1 MYIGRSMAR
10 VSVVKYKNS
19 GQLEKVRDGNVSMPN
34 FCSIVQSYLPIIS
47 MNARLSFHIRII
59 NSIRTTHDRTPH
71 ANCAHI
77 LKAICV
83 NINTPGVSGR
93 HYSQNM
99 ASEFTLIKTTVL
111 PVDATKLGTL
121 RARSVQNDYLD
132 DLDIELDPQSVDAQY
147 LRQAAEQL
155 KTSDIPVAFPT
166 ETVYGLGADA
176 TRSSATRGIYKAKQR
191 PADNPLIVHFA
202 SLEQLRA
209 LLRPST
215 NGDVD
220 ASETSSSEDPI
231 PSVYKPLIKKFWP
244 GPLTIIL
251 PNPPHS
257 PLAPEVTAG
266 LTTFGAR
273 MPRHP
278 LALALIKTSGKP
290 IAAPSA
296 NASTKPSPTAAEHV
310 AHDLNGRIE
319 TILDGGPCDV
329 GVESTVV
336 DGLSSPPLILRPGGI
351 SIEQLRECEGWEN
364 TQIGYKDTSEK
375 DSKPKA
381 PGMKYRHYSPKATVV
396 LFESG
401 KKAPTW
407 SDMEHYIA
415 TSRKLGVIRTKRWT
429 VDTAEESGP
438 IAQKSAEEATAS
450 IPTNGHEPSQPGFA
464 GMLQTIHKQHV
475 QRSVETHAV
484 ANGGTDFTLLDVNLG
499 SVTADIARGVFA
511 ALRDLDRQDVD
522 AIFVEGINDEEGD
535 VAAAVMNRLRKAAEI
550 KIAA

>member
-1 MYIGRSMAR
+1 
-10 VSVVKYKNS
+10 
-19 GQLEKVRDGNVSMPN
+19 
-34 FCSIVQSYLPIIS
+34 
-47 MNARLSFHIRII
+47 
-59 NSIRTTHDRTPH
+59 
-71 ANCAHI
+71 
-77 LKAICV
+77 
-83 NINTPGVSGR
+83 
-93 HYSQNM
+93 M
-99 ASEFTLIKTTVL
+99 ASESSTMKTTAL
-111 PVDATKLGTL
+111 PVDATKIGSLK
-121 RARSVQNDYLD
+121 AKVVSNDILD
-132 DLDIELDPQSVDAQY
+132 DLDIELDPRSPDAQH

-176 TRSSATRGIYKAKQR
+176 TRSSATRGLYKAKQR

-202 SLEQLRA
+202 SLQQLRA
-209 LLRPST
+209 LLKPANDNSSA
-215 NGDVD
+215 VD
-220 ASETSSSEDPI
+220 GVTKDDPI
-231 PSVYKPLIKKFWP
+231 PSIYEPLIKRFWP

-278 LALALIKTSGKP
+278 LALALIKLSGVP

-310 AHDLNGRIE
+310 AYDLDGRIE

-351 SIEQLRECEGWEN
+351 SIEQIRECEGWQD

-375 DSKPKA
+375 GSKPKA

-401 KKAPTW
+401 KTAPTW
-407 SDMEHYIA
+407 SDMVQYIA
-415 TSRKLGVIRTKRWT
+415 VSKNIGVIRTKRWT
-429 VDTAEESGP
+429 VDAAGKSGP
-438 IAQKSAEEATAS
+438 VVQGADTQANTLQN
-450 IPTNGHEPSQPGFA
+450 TNGAEPSIPGFA

-475 QRSVETHAV
+475 QRSVETYEV
-484 ANGGTDFTLLDVNLG
+484 ANDETKFTLLDVNLG
-499 SVTADIARGVFA
+499 GNTADIARGVFA

-535 VAAAVMNRLRKAAEI
+535 VAAAVMNRLRKAAEV
-550 KIAA
+550 KVIA

>member
-1 MYIGRSMAR
+1 
-10 VSVVKYKNS
+10 
-19 GQLEKVRDGNVSMPN
+19 
-34 FCSIVQSYLPIIS
+34 
-47 MNARLSFHIRII
+47 
-59 NSIRTTHDRTPH
+59 
-71 ANCAHI
+71 
-77 LKAICV
+77 
-83 NINTPGVSGR
+83 
-93 HYSQNM
+93 M
-99 ASEFTLIKTTVL
+99 ASESPALNTAVL
-111 PVDATKLGTL
+111 PVDATKIGSLKA
-121 RARSVQNDYLD
+121 RAVSTDFLD
-132 DLDIELDPQSVDAQY
+132 DLDIELDPQSADAQH

-155 KTSDIPVAFPT
+155 QTSDIPVAFPT

-202 SLEQLRA
+202 SLQQLRA
-209 LLRPST
+209 LLKPAT
-215 NGDVD
+215 NNGLDID
-220 ASETSSSEDPI
+220 EIPKDDPI
-231 PSVYKPLIKKFWP
+231 PSIYKPLIKKFWP

-251 PNPPHS
+251 PNPPNS

-278 LALALIKTSGKP
+278 LALALIKMSGVP

-310 AHDLNGRIE
+310 AYDLDGRIE
-319 TILDGGPCDV
+319 TIIDGGPCDV

-336 DGLSSPPLILRPGGI
+336 DGMSSPPLILRPGGI
-351 SIEQLRECEGWEN
+351 SIEQIRECEGWQD

-401 KKAPTW
+401 KTAPVW
-407 SDMEHYIA
+407 SDMAQYIA
-415 TSRKLGVIRTKRWT
+415 ASKKIGVIRTKRWSL
-429 VDTAEESGP
+429 DAAGNSGP
-438 IAQKSAEEATAS
+438 IAQGTAAEADAS
-450 IPTNGHEPSQPGFA
+450 QQINGHEPSTPGFA

-475 QRSVETHAV
+475 QRSVETHQV
-484 ANGGTDFTLLDVNLG
+484 ADGETKFTLLDVNLG
-499 SVTADIARGVFA
+499 GNTADIARGVFA

-522 AIFVEGINDEEGD
+522 AIFVEGISDEEGD
-535 VAAAVMNRLRKAAEI
+535 VAAAVMNRLRKAAEV
-550 KIAA
+550 KVVA

>member
-1 MYIGRSMAR
+1 MYIINIPLYISSLRHTHSDRLANLSGIFIRSYRTSNQRKSPAR
-10 VSVVKYKNS
+10 VISFR
-19 GQLEKVRDGNVSMPN
+19 QL
-34 FCSIVQSYLPIIS
+34 
-47 MNARLSFHIRII
+47 H
-59 NSIRTTHDRTPH
+59 TTTM
-71 ANCAHI
+71 
-77 LKAICV
+77 
-83 NINTPGVSGR
+83 S
-93 HYSQNM
+93 
-99 ASEFTLIKTTVL
+99 SEQPLKTTVL
-111 PVDATKLGTL
+111 PVDATKLGRLT
-121 RARSVQNDYLD
+121 ARNVQHDYLD
-132 DLDIELDPQSVDAQY
+132 DLEIELDPQSVDAQH
-147 LRQAAEQL
+147 LRRAAEQL

-209 LLRPST
+209 LLRPRNDKTATTST
-215 NGDVD
+215 
-220 ASETSSSEDPI
+220 TTTPKEDPI
-231 PSVYKPLIKKFWP
+231 PSIYHPLITKFWP

-251 PNPPHS
+251 PNPAHS

-278 LALALIKTSGKP
+278 LALALIRTSGVP

-310 AHDLNGRIE
+310 AYDLDGRIE

-351 SIEQLRECEGWEN
+351 SLESLRECEGWEG

-375 DSKPKA
+375 GSKPKA

-401 KKAPTW
+401 KKAPVW
-407 SDMEHYIA
+407 SDLAQYLTA
-415 TSRKLGVIRTKRWT
+415 TGSGKLGVIRTKRWT
-429 VDTAEESGP
+429 IDVAGADGPVVQGTVEETRPASQTNGNE
-438 IAQKSAEEATAS
+438 SASAPPS
-450 IPTNGHEPSQPGFA
+450 IPGGFA
-464 GMLQTIHKQHV
+464 GMLQTIDKQHV
-475 QRSVETHAV
+475 QRSVETHSV
-484 ANGGTDFTLLDVNLG
+484 KNSETHFTLLDVGLG
-499 SVTADIARGVFA
+499 SDTADIARGVFA

-522 AIFVEGINDEEGD
+522 AIFVEGISDEEGD
-535 VAAAVMNRLRKAAEI
+535 VAAAVMNRLRKAAEV
-550 KIAA
+550 KVAA

>member
-1 MYIGRSMAR
+1 MNISFRSRIYLIARRQTTYTKTFLPDRAR
-10 VSVVKYKNS
+10 VP
-19 GQLEKVRDGNVSMPN
+19 Q
-34 FCSIVQSYLPIIS
+34 IIQ
-47 MNARLSFHIRII
+47 A
-59 NSIRTTHDRTPH
+59 
-71 ANCAHI
+71 
-77 LKAICV
+77 
-83 NINTPGVSGR
+83 NINLTGVTQLRRS
-93 HYSQNM
+93 HIM
-99 ASEFTLIKTTVL
+99 ASETPLIKTIVL
-111 PVDATKLGTL
+111 PVDATKLGSL
-121 RARSVQNDYLD
+121 RARTVQNDFLD
-132 DLDIELDPQSVDAQY
+132 DLDIELDPHSVDAQY

-176 TRSSATRGIYKAKQR
+176 TRSSATRGIYKAKRR

-209 LLRPST
+209 LLRPAADGNDNT
-215 NGDVD
+215 HD
-220 ASETSSSEDPI
+220 ASTEDPI
-231 PSVYKPLIKKFWP
+231 PSIYKPLIEKFWP

-278 LALALIKTSGKP
+278 LALALIKLSGKP

-310 AHDLNGRIE
+310 AYDLDGRIE

-351 SIEQLRECEGWEN
+351 SIEQLRECEGWQD

-401 KKAPTW
+401 KKAPAW
-407 SDMEHYIA
+407 SDMAQYIS
-415 TSRKLGVIRTKRWT
+415 TSKKLGVIRTKRWG
-429 VDTAEESGP
+429 VDTAGESGP
-438 IAQKSAEEATAS
+438 IGQTSTSEVETS
-450 IPTNGHEPSQPGFA
+450 PQTNGHEPSIPGFA
-464 GMLQTIHKQHV
+464 GMLQTIHKQHI

-484 ANGGTDFTLLDVNLG
+484 ANPAANFTLLDVNLG
-499 SVTADIARGVFA
+499 GNTADIARGVFA

-522 AIFVEGINDEEGD
+522 AIFVEGISDEEGD
-535 VAAAVMNRLRKAAEI
+535 VAAAVMNRLRKAAEV

>member
-1 MYIGRSMAR
+1 
-10 VSVVKYKNS
+10 
-19 GQLEKVRDGNVSMPN
+19 
-34 FCSIVQSYLPIIS
+34 
-47 MNARLSFHIRII
+47 
-59 NSIRTTHDRTPH
+59 
-71 ANCAHI
+71 
-77 LKAICV
+77 
-83 NINTPGVSGR
+83 
-93 HYSQNM
+93 M
-99 ASEFTLIKTTVL
+99 ASEPPLLKTTVL
-111 PVDATKLGTL
+111 PVDATKLGSL
-121 RARSVQNDYLD
+121 KARTVQNDILD
-132 DLDIELDPQSVDAQY
+132 DLDIELDPNSVDAQY

-209 LLRPST
+209 LLRPS
-215 NGDVD
+215 GDGDNNTHD
-220 ASETSSSEDPI
+220 ASTEDPI
-231 PSVYKPLIKKFWP
+231 PSIYTPLIKRFWP

-310 AHDLNGRIE
+310 AYDLDGRIE

-351 SIEQLRECEGWEN
+351 SIEQLRECEGWQN
-364 TQIGYKDTSEK
+364 TEIGYKDTSEK
-375 DSKPKA
+375 GSKPKA

-401 KKAPTW
+401 KKAPAW
-407 SDMEHYIA
+407 SDMAQYIT
-415 TSRKLGVIRTKRWT
+415 TSKKLGVIRTKRWT
-429 VDTAEESGP
+429 VDTAGENSP
-438 IAQKSAEEATAS
+438 IAQSTPAENEDS
-450 IPTNGHEPSQPGFA
+450 PQTNGHEPSIPGFA

-484 ANGGTDFTLLDVNLG
+484 ANSQVDFTLLDVNLG
-499 SVTADIARGVFA
+499 GKTADIARGVFA

-522 AIFVEGINDEEGD
+522 AIFVEGISDEEGD
-535 VAAAVMNRLRKAAEI
+535 VAAAVMNRLRKAAEV

>member
-1 MYIGRSMAR
+1 MCI
-10 VSVVKYKNS
+10 
-19 GQLEKVRDGNVSMPN
+19 
-34 FCSIVQSYLPIIS
+34 
-47 MNARLSFHIRII
+47 
-59 NSIRTTHDRTPH
+59 
-71 ANCAHI
+71 
-77 LKAICV
+77 
-83 NINTPGVSGR
+83 INTPLNISIIR
-93 HYSQNM
+93 HTRSDHLINQAGILINSYCSPHRRKSPTRVYPFRQLHIM
-99 ASEFTLIKTTVL
+99 SSEQSLKTTVL

-121 RARSVQNDYLD
+121 TARNVQDDYLD
-132 DLDIELDPQSVDAQY
+132 DLEIELDPHSLDAQH
-147 LRQAAEQL
+147 LRRAAEQL

-176 TRSSATRGIYKAKQR
+176 TRSAATKGIYKAKQR

-209 LLRPST
+209 LLRPKNDGT
-215 NGDVD
+215 
-220 ASETSSSEDPI
+220 TSNEPTTPTTEDPI
-231 PSVYKPLIKKFWP
+231 PRIYHSLITKFWP

-278 LALALIKTSGKP
+278 LALALIRTSGVP

-310 AHDLNGRIE
+310 AYDLDGRIE

-351 SIEQLRECEGWEN
+351 SLESLRECAGWEG

-375 DSKPKA
+375 GTKPKA

-401 KKAPTW
+401 KKAPVW
-407 SDMEHYIA
+407 SDMAQYL
-415 TSRKLGVIRTKRWT
+415 TSTGSRRLGVIRTKRWS
-429 VDTAEESGP
+429 VDVAGADGPVVQNNTEET
-438 IAQKSAEEATAS
+438 KSASQTNGNESKASPSPSS
-450 IPTNGHEPSQPGFA
+450 IPGGFA

-475 QRSVETHAV
+475 QRSVETHSV
-484 ANGGTDFTLLDVNLG
+484 ANSQMDFTLLDVGLG
-499 SVTADIARGVFA
+499 TDTADIARGVFA

-522 AIFVEGINDEEGD
+522 AIFVEGISDEEGD
-535 VAAAVMNRLRKAAEI
+535 VAAAVMNRLRKAAEV